1 MRLSLKSLLPMVV
14 LFFLL
19 LTLAGAYG
27 VAEQGR
33 RQQAFRDV
41 SLVAQKDAYHL
52 LQELSL
58 SGPLR
63 VNEELMLLATDA
75 RLAQAVVANSRGLIA
90 HAMQQQDVGR
100 SIDTLPGLPAGLLQQ
115 AWQHSLA
122 ILHPDYDK
130 QYLYLAVSVPD
141 QEGQELRG
149 VRKGM
154 VVLAYDLGP
163 QLALERSKLQQSF
176 VLPCV
181 MLCCLLLVLYLLV
194 WLYVAR
200 PLANLQAAALQL
212 AQHGHAPVLPLQ
224 GVSETRA
231 VCEAFNTMQR
241 QLQHTLGELAERE
254 RSASNLAKEQ
264 EALLQAIPDLL
275 FEMSAD
281 GRYLQVW
288 SHTASDKLVS
298 PREYLLGKHMHEAM
312 PPEQAAIIHSV
323 IVEALCHGE
332 SSGKQ
337 IMLVLPDGPHWFEL
351 SAARKVAANGSET
364 CIMVSRDVT
373 QRRRDEGALQLWARV
388 MAAAH
393 NGILITDGQ
402 QRIVEVNA
410 AFTRIT
416 GYSLEEVRGQ
426 RPSVLSSGSQDRAFY
441 QRMWQDIDEHG
452 YWQGEIWNRRK
463 DGTVFP
469 EWQSISSVRGE
480 DGQISHY
487 ISVFSDISSQK
498 QSEAYIRR
506 LAYYDSLTGLA
517 NRALLSDHAGL
528 ALSAMHSH
536 GSSLALM
543 FIDLDRFKNI
553 NDTLGHSVGDQLL
566 QEVGR
571 RLASCVRERDTL
583 SRLGGD
589 EFIVLMPETSA
600 SEAAHW
606 AEHVLATL
614 GQPYAIAGYDMVVT
628 PSIGIA
634 MAPTDGDT
642 LEVLLRCADAAMY
655 RAKDEGR
662 NTFRFF
668 AQHMQQR
675 TVSRLKLESDLRSAL
690 DNRQLLLHYQ
700 PQCTLD
706 GQLVGVEALVRWQHP
721 TLGMV
726 SPGEFIP
733 LAEESGLI
741 VPLGAWVMR
750 EAIGQLAAWHAAG
763 VAVPQVAVNLSALQ
777 FRQPGLVQQAAQYL
791 ADAGVAPA
799 CLELELTES
808 VVLDNPDD
816 ALLVMERLHA
826 LGVRLSIDDFGTGY
840 SSLNYLRRFPIDR
853 LKIDRSFIL
862 DLDNDP
868 RGAAIVEAIVSLSRS
883 LGFVTI
889 AEGVETASQLAQLH
903 ALHCDEVQG
912 YFYGRPMAPPQLQDW
927 LAQREQPV
935 VGEA

>member
-33 RQQAFRDV
+33 RQQAFRDA

-122 ILHPDYDK
+122 ILQPDYDK

-224 GVSETRA
+224 GISETRA

-298 PREYLLGKHMHEAM
+298 PREYLLGKHVHEAM
-312 PPEQAAIIHSV
+312 PPEQAAIIQSV

-332 SSGKQ
+332 SVGKQ
-337 IMLVLPDGPHWFEL
+337 ITLVLPDGPHRFEL
-351 SAARKVAANGSET
+351 SAARKVAANGSE
-364 CIMVSRDVT
+364 
-373 QRRRDEGALQLWARV
+373 
-388 MAAAH
+388 
-393 NGILITDGQ
+393 
-402 QRIVEVNA
+402 
-410 AFTRIT
+410 
-416 GYSLEEVRGQ
+416 
-426 RPSVLSSGSQDRAFY
+426 
-441 QRMWQDIDEHG
+441 
-452 YWQGEIWNRRK
+452 
-463 DGTVFP
+463 
-469 EWQSISSVRGE
+469 
-480 DGQISHY
+480 
-487 ISVFSDISSQK
+487 
-498 QSEAYIRR
+498 
-506 LAYYDSLTGLA
+506 
-517 NRALLSDHAGL
+517 
-528 ALSAMHSH
+528 
-536 GSSLALM
+536 
-543 FIDLDRFKNI
+543 
-553 NDTLGHSVGDQLL
+553 
-566 QEVGR
+566 
-571 RLASCVRERDTL
+571 
-583 SRLGGD
+583 
-589 EFIVLMPETSA
+589 
-600 SEAAHW
+600 
-606 AEHVLATL
+606 
-614 GQPYAIAGYDMVVT
+614 
-628 PSIGIA
+628 
-634 MAPTDGDT
+634 
-642 LEVLLRCADAAMY
+642 
-655 RAKDEGR
+655 
-662 NTFRFF
+662 
-668 AQHMQQR
+668 
-675 TVSRLKLESDLRSAL
+675 
-690 DNRQLLLHYQ
+690 
-700 PQCTLD
+700 
-706 GQLVGVEALVRWQHP
+706 
-721 TLGMV
+721 
-726 SPGEFIP
+726 
-733 LAEESGLI
+733 
-741 VPLGAWVMR
+741 
-750 EAIGQLAAWHAAG
+750 
-763 VAVPQVAVNLSALQ
+763 
-777 FRQPGLVQQAAQYL
+777 
-791 ADAGVAPA
+791 
-799 CLELELTES
+799 
-808 VVLDNPDD
+808 
-816 ALLVMERLHA
+816 
-826 LGVRLSIDDFGTGY
+826 
-840 SSLNYLRRFPIDR
+840 
-853 LKIDRSFIL
+853 
-862 DLDNDP
+862 
-868 RGAAIVEAIVSLSRS
+868 
-883 LGFVTI
+883 
-889 AEGVETASQLAQLH
+889 
-903 ALHCDEVQG
+903 
-912 YFYGRPMAPPQLQDW
+912 
-927 LAQREQPV
+927 
-935 VGEA
+935 